1 MNILALI
8 CARGGSK
15 GIKDKN
21 LLKFKN
27 STLLGNAIN
36 QAKSSK
42 YIDKVVV
49 STDSRRIIKEA
60 KKYKAEIP
68 FVRPAR
74 LAQDNSPEIE
84 TWKHAIKFINKE
96 KKIDYFVSIPT
107 TSPLRQVSDIDR
119 CIKLAIKKKLDIVF
133 SITKSSKNPYFNILT
148 FKKKKLE
155 IILKTKKK
163 IIRRQD
169 APKCFDLTTVCYV
182 FKPEYILKLKR
193 DMFIGKT
200 GYVEIPKKRAID
212 VDDPLDYEIIKSLSK
227 S

>member
-42 YIDKVVV
+42 YIYKVVV

-60 KKYKAEIP
+60 KKYKAEMP

-84 TWKHAIKFINKE
+84 TWKHPIKFINKE

-163 IIRRQD
+163 IIRRKD